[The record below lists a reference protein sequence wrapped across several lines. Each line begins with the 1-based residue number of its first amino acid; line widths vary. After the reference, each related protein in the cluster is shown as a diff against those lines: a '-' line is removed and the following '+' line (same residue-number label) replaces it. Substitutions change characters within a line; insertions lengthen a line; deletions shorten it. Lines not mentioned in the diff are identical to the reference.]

1 MQSIEGKQYKCE
13 KFTFPVM
20 MMFNGQRLSKIFK
33 WLLSMTFKDP
43 SNTEVSWLL
52 VGKKW
57 DLFYSLKNP

>member
-33 WLLSMTFKDP
+33 
-43 SNTEVSWLL
+43 
-52 VGKKW
+52 
-57 DLFYSLKNP
+57 